1 MMRGRAVSNAR
12 WIAVS
17 RVVSVGVQLLSVMWL
32 ARLLTPVDYGVVA
45 MALIVTSFA
54 NLIRDMGTGSALIQ
68 KEDLNEETIVTA
80 FWFTLS
86 RTLVIAE
93 TY

>member
-1 MMRGRAVSNAR
+1 MRGRAVSNAR

-45 MALIVTSFA
+45 MALIATNFA
-54 NLIRDMGTGSALIQ
+54 NLIRDMGTGQALIQ
-68 KEDLNEETIVTA
+68 KEDLNQETILTG
-80 FWFTLS
+80 FWFTLG
-86 RTLVIAE
+86 RTLMP
-93 TY
+93 